1 MNDDIQISNEEL
13 LDENEV
19 LLTDR
24 KELISQIETLKI
36 EKENLIAVLF
46 SMEVLLM
53 YAELEKP
60 PRPFNLM

>member
-13 LDENEV
+13 LDENEI
-19 LLTDR
+19 LLAYR
-24 KELISQIETLKI
+24 KELISQIDSLKI

-46 SMEVLLM
+46 SMEVLLT

>member
-13 LDENEV
+13 LDENEI
-19 LLTDR
+19 LLAYR
-24 KELISQIETLKI
+24 KELISQIDSLKI

-53 YAELEKP
+53 YGELEKP
-60 PRPFNLM
+60 TRPFNLM

>member
-24 KELISQIETLKI
+24 KELITQIETLKI

-46 SMEVLLM
+46 SMEVLLT

>member
-1 MNDDIQISNEEL
+1 MININTLNTEEL
-13 LDENEV
+13 IEENEV

-24 KELISQIETLKI
+24 KELITQIETLKI

>member
-1 MNDDIQISNEEL
+1 MININTLDTEEL
-13 LDENEV
+13 IKENEV
-19 LLTDR
+19 LLADR
-24 KELISQIETLKI
+24 KDLISQIDTLQM

-53 YAELEKP
+53 YGELEKP

>member
-1 MNDDIQISNEEL
+1 MININTLNTEEL
-13 LDENEV
+13 IEDNE
-19 LLTDR
+19 LLLADR
-24 KELISQIETLKI
+24 KELTSQIETLKI

-46 SMEVLLM
+46 SMEVLLT

>member
-1 MNDDIQISNEEL
+1 MININTLNTEEL
-13 LDENEV
+13 IEENEV
-19 LLTDR
+19 LLADR
-24 KELISQIETLKI
+24 KDLISQIVTLQM

-53 YAELEKP
+53 YGELEKP

>member
-53 YAELEKP
+53 YGELEKP

>member
-1 MNDDIQISNEEL
+1 MININTLNTEEL
-13 LDENEV
+13 IEDNE
-19 LLTDR
+19 LLLADR

-53 YAELEKP
+53 YGELEKP

>member
-1 MNDDIQISNEEL
+1 MINVNTLNTEEL
-13 LDENEV
+13 IEENEV

-24 KELISQIETLKI
+24 KELITQIETLKI

>member
-1 MNDDIQISNEEL
+1 MININTLNTEEL
-13 LDENEV
+13 IEDNE
-19 LLTDR
+19 LLLADR

>member
-1 MNDDIQISNEEL
+1 MKNINTLNTEEL
-13 LDENEV
+13 IEENEV
-19 LLTDR
+19 LLADR
-24 KELISQIETLKI
+24 KELINQIDTLQI

>member
-13 LDENEV
+13 LDENEI
-19 LLTDR
+19 LLAYR
-24 KELISQIETLKI
+24 KELISQIDSLKI

-53 YAELEKP
+53 YGELEKP

>member
-13 LDENEV
+13 LDENEI
-19 LLTDR
+19 LLAYR
-24 KELISQIETLKI
+24 KELISQIDSLKI

>member
-1 MNDDIQISNEEL
+1 MKNINTLNTEEL
-13 LDENEV
+13 IEENEV
-19 LLTDR
+19 LLADR
-24 KELISQIETLKI
+24 KELISQIEMLKI

-53 YAELEKP
+53 YGELEQP

>member
-1 MNDDIQISNEEL
+1 MININTLNTEEL
-13 LDENEV
+13 IEDNE
-19 LLTDR
+19 LLLADR

-46 SMEVLLM
+46 SMEVLLT